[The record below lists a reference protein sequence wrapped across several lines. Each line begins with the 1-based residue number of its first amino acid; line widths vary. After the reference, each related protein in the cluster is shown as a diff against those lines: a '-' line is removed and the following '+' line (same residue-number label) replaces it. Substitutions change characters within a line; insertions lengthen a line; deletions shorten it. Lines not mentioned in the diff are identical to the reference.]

1 MLARSRHGR
10 LLRTRASFRLDSAR
24 GARKLEH
31 VLVRLWLA
39 IRLQATNS
47 LWAPVLAVLRTPAQT
62 SPHTEAAYEQVR
74 RIGRWEPQK
83 RLLASGTCRL
93 SPLFSQNAPMKENE
107 RVGNSGNI
115 DSEVTG
121 TPVVSESA
129 IGQIT
134 LSVSILRKT
143 GGARCWCWGFDSR
156 SSPGRDHQ
164 QFCDW

>member
-24 GARKLEH
+24 AARKLEH

-47 LWAPVLAVLRTPAQT
+47 MSAPVLAVLRTTAQT
-62 SPHTEAAYEQVR
+62 SLHTEAVYEEVR

-83 RLLASGTCRL
+83 ETPRLGTCRL
-93 SPLFSQNAPMKENE
+93 SRLFSQKTAMKENE
-107 RVGNSGNI
+107 WVGNSGII

-121 TPVVSESA
+121 TPW
-129 IGQIT
+129 
-134 LSVSILRKT
+134 SVKAQLVR
-143 GGARCWCWGFDSR
+143 
-156 SSPGRDHQ
+156 
-164 QFCDW
+164 